1 MVRGTDIPPKVRAR
15 VKERADGMC
24 EYVEGMETMDI
35 PDVVRLVAEKEGDR
49 CGSAGDFRGLACH
62 HLVLR
67 SSLGPHT
74 KENLILLCGRHSAL
88 FHRLREV

>member
-1 MVRGTDIPPKVRAR
+1 MRGTDIPPKVRAE

-24 EYVEGMETMDI
+24 EYVNGMEAMDI
-35 PDVVRLVAEKEGDR
+35 PTIVRLVAEKEGDR
-49 CGSAGDFRGLACH
+49 CGYAGDFRGLIRH

-74 KENLILLCGRHSAL
+74 KENFILLCGRHSAL